1 MTTKASSNMDIN
13 ELEAKVLKGMNIAIR
28 KLVETSAEKGRSLII
43 GEIDGSFKAVPAKE
57 LLKTLPAK

>member
-1 MTTKASSNMDIN
+1 MRTKININMDIN

-28 KLVETSAEKGRSLII
+28 KLVETSAEKGKSLII
-43 GEIDGSFKAVPAKE
+43 GEIDGSFKVVPAKE

>member
-1 MTTKASSNMDIN
+1 MTTKVKKGDMDDF
-13 ELEAKVLKGMNIAIR
+13 EAKVLEGMKRANR
-28 KLVETSAEKGRSLII
+28 KLVEAAAANNESLII

>member
-1 MTTKASSNMDIN
+1 MDIN
-13 ELEAKVLKGMNIAIR
+13 ELEARVLKGMNIAIR